1 MTLLAEVQV
10 QGSHDS
16 GRGYRPEM
24 DGRTKQNLA
33 YSLPA
38 HTIQPVPPP
47 PGRHRLV
54 LMGLGLE

>member
-10 QGSHDS
+10 QGSHES
-16 GRGYRPEM
+16 GRGHGPEI

-38 HTIQPVPPP
+38 HTIPPMP
-47 PGRHRLV
+47 LPRGRHRPV
-54 LMGLGLE
+54 